1 MLSLRNCGQSK
12 NLFLHMMHT
21 VKLVRERER
30 KCDLL
35 EVDLGFHRFPTKAA
49 KCTCRWLEGV

>member
-21 VKLVRERER
+21 VKLVREREK

-35 EVDLGFHRFPTKAA
+35 EVDLGFHRFPA
-49 KCTCRWLEGV
+49 KRLNAHAGG